1 MKVAERGRNVEEM
14 KEVNE
19 KRDNIEISYNLN
31 KSKFGILK

>member
-19 KRDNIEISYNLN
+19 KRDNIE
-31 KSKFGILK
+31 KMRVTQKT